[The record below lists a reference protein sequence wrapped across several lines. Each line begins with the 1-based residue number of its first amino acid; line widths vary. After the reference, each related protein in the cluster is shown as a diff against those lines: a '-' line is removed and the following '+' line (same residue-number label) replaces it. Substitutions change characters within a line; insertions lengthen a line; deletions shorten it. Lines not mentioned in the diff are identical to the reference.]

1 MVVVVVVGSI
11 QFFVVVGFTAT
22 CFSKPPERG
31 ENESANKIVL
41 YDTIISLPYSVGQ
54 MQIIGYTPIQG
65 EGITQEHECQKV
77 EFIAAALMAVYH
89 RLQLKF
95 F

>member
-1 MVVVVVVGSI
+1 
-11 QFFVVVGFTAT
+11 
-22 CFSKPPERG
+22 
-31 ENESANKIVL
+31 
-41 YDTIISLPYSVGQ
+41 

-95 F
+95 FWLQIQGAFRWITLLALGTSTMSTYLKVYFPNIG